1 MAQRRFAEGQLADL
15 VIAADTV
22 VDVNGLV
29 LEKPDGAAGAE
40 AMLSRLSGCR
50 HAVHTGVALV
60 MPHAVGACALRPT
73 TGAQHSLS
81 F

>member
-22 VDVNGLV
+22 VDVDGVV

-60 MPHAVGACALRPT
+60 LPHAVGACALRPPA
-73 TGAQHSLS
+73 GAQHSL
-81 F
+81 

>member
-22 VDVNGLV
+22 VDIDGVV

-60 MPHAVGACALRPT
+60 LPHAVGACALRPPA
-73 TGAQHSLS
+73 GAQHSL
-81 F
+81 